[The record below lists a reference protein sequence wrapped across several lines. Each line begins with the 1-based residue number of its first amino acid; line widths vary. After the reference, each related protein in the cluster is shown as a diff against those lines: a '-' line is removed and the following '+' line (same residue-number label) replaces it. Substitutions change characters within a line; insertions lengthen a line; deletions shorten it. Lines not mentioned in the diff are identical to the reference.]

1 MVPANSDG
9 ESPLSSGEG
18 LGVRSFTFTKA
29 ERLSKEKIIKELFEK
44 GSSFY
49 LYPFKVIYIPNPEKG
64 ANAVNQVLISVSS
77 RQFKRA
83 VDRNKIKRRI
93 REAYRL
99 QKEVLNSRSEKTI
112 FSFIYTAKEI
122 LPYAELKE
130 KLLMAI
136 TKLSTKLA
144 QSHSPEERS

>member
-1 MVPANSDG
+1 M
-9 ESPLSSGEG
+9 
-18 LGVRSFTFTKA
+18 RSFTFTKN
-29 ERLSKEKIIKELFEK
+29 ERLSKDKTIKELFEK

-49 LYPFKVIYIPNPEKG
+49 LYPFKVIHIPNSDTS
-64 ANAVNQVLISVSS
+64 ANAINQVLISVSS

-99 QKEVLNSRSEKTI
+99 QKEVLNTKSEKTI
-112 FSFIYTAKEI
+112 FTFIYTAKEI

-130 KLLMAI
+130 KVLSAL
-136 TKLSTKLA
+136 TKLNTKLTL
-144 QSHSPEERS
+144 SPFR

>member
-1 MVPANSDG
+1 M
-9 ESPLSSGEG
+9 
-18 LGVRSFTFTKA
+18 RRFTFTKA
-29 ERLSKEKIIKELFEK
+29 ERLSKEKTIKELFEK

-49 LYPFKVIYIPNPEKG
+49 LYPFKVIHIPNPDKG
-64 ANAVNQVLISVSS
+64 TKAINQVLISVSS

-99 QKEVLNSRSEKTI
+99 QKEVLNTKSEKAI
-112 FSFIYTAKEI
+112 FTFIYTAKEI

-130 KLLMAI
+130 KVLMALK
-136 TKLSTKLA
+136 KLNAKLA
-144 QSHSPEERS
+144 SPPSPLERD

>member
-1 MVPANSDG
+1 M
-9 ESPLSSGEG
+9 
-18 LGVRSFTFTKA
+18 RRFTFTKD
-29 ERLSKEKIIKELFEK
+29 ERLSKEKTIKELFEK

-49 LYPFKVIYIPNPEKG
+49 LYPFKVIHIPNPDKG
-64 ANAVNQVLISVSS
+64 ANAINQVLISVSS

-99 QKEVLNSRSEKTI
+99 QKEVLNTKSEKAI
-112 FSFIYTAKEI
+112 FTFIYTAKEI

-130 KLLMAI
+130 KVLMAM
-136 TKLSTKLA
+136 TKLNTKLA
-144 QSHSPEERS
+144 PSPSPQERG

>member
-1 MVPANSDG
+1 M
-9 ESPLSSGEG
+9 
-18 LGVRSFTFTKA
+18 RRFTFTKD
-29 ERLSKEKIIKELFEK
+29 ERLSKEKTIKELFEK

-49 LYPFKVIYIPNPEKG
+49 LYPFKVIHIPNPDKG
-64 ANAVNQVLISVSS
+64 ANAINQVLISVSS

-99 QKEVLNSRSEKTI
+99 QKEVLNSKSEKAI
-112 FSFIYTAKEI
+112 FTFIYTAKEI

-130 KLLMAI
+130 KVLMVI
-136 TKLSTKLA
+136 TKLNTKLA
-144 QSHSPEERS
+144 PSPSPPERG